1 MFLDDEI
8 DKKTGKGKPRDLT
21 NMSVSELEEYKADLN
36 AEIARVDENIENKN
50 AHKNAI
56 DGLFK
61 TKD

>member
-21 NMSVSELEEYKADLN
+21 NMSVSELEEYKAELN
-36 AEIARVDENIENKN
+36 AEIARVDENIKNKN